1 MKIWGGIFRIS
12 EIYGKGNK
20 VERINSSKS
29 VPSKKDVVSL
39 SSQAKDYQTAI
50 NALKNVP
57 DIRRDKVLEI
67 QKKFETGQY
76 NVSGREIAESIIK
89 SIIDRKV

>member
-1 MKIWGGIFRIS
+1 MKIWGGFFRIS
-12 EIYGKGNK
+12 EVYGKGNK
-20 VERINSSKS
+20 VERINSSRS
-29 VPSKKDVVSL
+29 VSPKKDVVSL

-57 DIRRDKVLEI
+57 DIRKDKVLEI

>member
-1 MKIWGGIFRIS
+1 VKIWGGISRVPGIYEKDNKIERVNSTKAIS
-12 EIYGKGNK
+12 
-20 VERINSSKS
+20 
-29 VPSKKDVVSL
+29 SKKDVL
-39 SSQAKDYQTAI
+39 SISNQAKDYQTAI

-67 QKKFETGQY
+67 QEKYEAGQY
-76 NVSGREIAESIIK
+76 NVNGREVAESIIK